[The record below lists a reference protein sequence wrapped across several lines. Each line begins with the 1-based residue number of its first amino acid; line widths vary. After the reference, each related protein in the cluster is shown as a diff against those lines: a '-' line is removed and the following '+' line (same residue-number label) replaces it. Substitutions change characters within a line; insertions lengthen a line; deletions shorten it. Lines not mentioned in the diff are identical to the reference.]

1 MLIRQI
7 KRLKGIILRGFVFI
21 LILNL
26 SCCAAN
32 KPRKL
37 PKRGPIPCP
46 VKDC

>member
-1 MLIRQI
+1 MMRTLKIIVI
-7 KRLKGIILRGFVFI
+7 KGLVLTILLGG
-21 LILNL
+21 
-26 SCCAAN
+26 CATN